1 MIETA
6 WLRAFAA
13 FAEDTNLSRTAHRMH
28 LTQPAIH
35 GQIRRLSEALGVP
48 LYRRAGRGLALTP
61 EGVEVAAFA
70 RDLADRTN
78 DLVARMRGEV
88 RQDRVVLAAG
98 AGALLYL
105 LGDALRAFGRRR
117 AARLEVLTLDADA
130 AVDAVR
136 SGLAHVGV
144 AALEAPP
151 EHLHALPLTSVEQ
164 VLIVPRGH
172 PLAKR
177 RRASLASLADEPMVV
192 PPKGRPHRVMIE
204 AALSARGIPLVV
216 GATARGWELTIH
228 LVGLGLGVAIVN
240 ACCHVPRSLVR
251 VPLAELPRVNYM
263 AFRRAPERPGAA
275 TLLQDMLEHAERW
288 RDM

>member
-13 FAEDTNLSRTAHRMH
+13 FAEDTNLSRTARRLH

-35 GQIRRLSEALGVP
+35 GQLRRLSEALGVP
-48 LYRRAGRGLALTP
+48 LYRRAGRALVLTP

-70 RDLADRTN
+70 RDLEDRSR
-78 DLVARMRGEV
+78 DLVARVRGEV

-105 LGDALRAFGRRR
+105 LGDGLRAFAKLRS
-117 AARLEVLTLDADA
+117 ARLEVLTLDATA

-144 AALEAPP
+144 AALDAPP
-151 EHLHALPLTSVEQ
+151 ERLPAFPLTSVEQ
-164 VLIVPRGH
+164 VLVVPRGH
-172 PLAKR
+172 ALAKR
-177 RRASLASLADEPMVV
+177 RRASLAGLGGEPMVV
-192 PPKGRPHRVMIE
+192 PPEGRPHRAMIE
-204 AALSARGIPLVV
+204 AALKARGIPLIV

-228 LVGLGLGVAIVN
+228 LVSLGLGIAIVN
-240 ACCHVPRSLVR
+240 ACCHVPRTLVR
-251 VPLAELPRVNYM
+251 LALPELPRVHYM
-263 AFRRAPERPGAA
+263 AFRRSPERAGAA
-275 TLLQDMLEHAERW
+275 ALLRELLEHAERW
-288 RDM
+288 REG